1 MAVEQDR
8 HRSPAGTGGSH
19 QLSKRWP
26 TRAQGL
32 LDTTL
37 RLCFDH
43 LHEPLRICLR
53 QFDAQL
59 FALADHSSSF
69 GDQQQALTVRERV
82 LQGRSALEARF
93 LDHLTHNFEHIDATP
108 AAADDA
114 GDSWHTLALV
124 DPAEQELAST
134 LEQLGSRNE
143 GRHAGVL
150 HELGYRIAVLVGAPP
165 LDGEDLPLGPHALA
179 QGFHDASLPLGLPL
193 EQQLQLL
200 RTFDRYVMQTLAPLY
215 ETVNAQLRKDGIL
228 PQLRSISLPR
238 HLPGRSQPPSS
249 FTEPAKAGTE
259 DGQPAATPSAPIEIL
274 ESLRNLLTQHRA
286 AAGGNPVYGGIGR
299 AASTDELQTALG
311 ALQQHLRQVTDQ
323 ASRELRSAALL
334 QEELLTQLNAGK
346 SADAPRTQLSGE
358 QRDTVEL
365 VAMLF
370 EQLGKQLQQGGSA
383 RTLLGNL
390 QLPVLRMAVADR
402 GFFEHREHPARQLLE
417 TVTAA
422 ANDWLDGSDDETS
435 RQLAGKLEHLVT
447 RASEEP
453 PSSALYTVLLADIEH
468 HLALLSRKAKAA
480 ERRHVEAAQGRDR
493 LDAARHRATE
503 IMAERFA
510 LSPPRGLLRALLE
523 RAWSDVLA
531 LTLLRHGEDSAA
543 FRARLVIT
551 DQLLGRVPTVDHQ
564 QLQHDVETGLQQI
577 GMHEDEAL
585 QVAQRLLG
593 GTPVTTPGTEQLSTT
608 DLALRL
614 KQRRRLGDITGDEQ
628 PAATPVPTPAA
639 APTSASTP
647 APGPT
652 SSAHTEPTDPRQILV
667 ERHLRQLPFGT
678 WFDFAD
684 ASGGAVV
691 RRKLAW
697 YSPMSG
703 RCLLVTRRGL
713 RTEDITLTHLASE
726 IANGRVHE
734 VQPVRDSLVDRAWRG
749 LTSVLRQG
757 TPRPSASPESS
768 P

>member
-8 HRSPAGTGGSH
+8 HRSPAGAGGSH

-26 TRAQGL
+26 ARAQDL
-32 LDTTL
+32 LDATL

-43 LHEPLRICLR
+43 LHEPLRICLS

-69 GDQQQALTVRERV
+69 GDQQRALTVRERM
-82 LQGRSALEARF
+82 LHGRSALEVRF
-93 LDHLTHNFEHIDATP
+93 LDHLTHHFEHIDATS
-108 AAADDA
+108 AAADDV

-165 LDGEDLPLGPHALA
+165 LEGEDLPLGPHALV
-179 QGFHDASLPLGLPL
+179 QGFHDASQPLGLPL
-193 EQQLQLL
+193 DQQLQLL
-200 RTFDRYVMQTLAPLY
+200 RAFDRYVMQTLAPLY
-215 ETVNAQLRKDGIL
+215 ETANAQLRKDGIL

-238 HLPGRSQPPSS
+238 PPPGRPQPQSS
-249 FTEPAKAGTE
+249 FAEPAKAGAE

-286 AAGGNPVYGGIGR
+286 AAGGNPAYGGIGR

-311 ALQQHLRQVTDQ
+311 ALQAHLRQVTDQ

-346 SADAPRTQLSGE
+346 SADAPRTQLSSE

-383 RTLLGNL
+383 SALLGNL

-402 GFFEHREHPARQLLE
+402 GFFEHREHPARRLLE

-468 HLALLSRKAKAA
+468 HLALLSRKAKAT

-543 FRARLVIT
+543 FRDRLAIT
-551 DQLLGRVPTVDHQ
+551 DQLLGRVPIVDRQ
-564 QLQHDVETGLQQI
+564 QLQQDVETGLQQI

-593 GTPVTTPGTEQLSTT
+593 GTPLTTPGTEPLSTT
-608 DLALRL
+608 DLAVRL
-614 KQRRRLGDITGDEQ
+614 KQHRRLGDITSNER
-628 PAATPVPTPAA
+628 PVAVPAA
-639 APTSASTP
+639 APAQASTTAP
-647 APGPT
+647 APEPTPT
-652 SSAHTEPTDPRQILV
+652 SSAHTETTDPRQILV

-684 ASGGAVV
+684 APGGAIV

-713 RTEDITLTHLASE
+713 RTEDITLTHLAGE

-757 TPRPSASPESS
+757 TPRPSGSPEASP
-768 P
+768 